1 MIIDSTVEPVLPV
14 LRAVGKIPSGIFIL
28 TAGSGPGAAAIL
40 VSFVQQLS
48 REPMCI
54 GVAIHQ
60 ARQIAPI
67 IEESRG
73 FTLNICHAGDKI
85 LMRKYARHAMMGEDA
100 FAGMRTRRLE
110 NGAIVLLDACAY
122 IWCDYHRRID
132 FGADHDLFI
141 GIATI
146 GDLISDDNAKPV
158 VHIRH
163 DGSNY

>member
-1 MIIDSTVEPVLPV
+1 MIIDSTVEPVLPL
-14 LRAVGKIPSGIFIL
+14 LRAVGKIPSGIFVL
-28 TAGSGPGAAAIL
+28 TVGNGPNAAAML

-54 GVAIHQ
+54 GVGVHQ

-85 LMRKYARHAMMGEDA
+85 LMRKYARHVQIGDEA
-100 FAGMRTRRLE
+100 FAGVRTRRLE
-110 NGAIVLLDACAY
+110 NGAIILLDACAY
-122 IWCDYHRRID
+122 IWCDFHKRID

-141 GIATI
+141 GVATI
-146 GDLISDDNAKPV
+146 GDLNSDSDAKPV